1 MTPEVSGKGG
11 MPIQRRDRRTFV
23 RPLWALALG
32 LFLLASAITPER
44 ADARPSHQIYCIRG
58 VFNVFSL
65 GMDDICDKLRK
76 MGLSASVHNHVVWA
90 SIADEAAAN
99 YKSGKARS
107 IILIGHSAGASA
119 VADIA
124 ARLGELGVPVK
135 LAIELDC
142 LWGTTASGHVE
153 QFLNYY
159 VADGA
164 GKLAVKGPK
173 FRGTLR
179 NISLSKKY
187 PDIGHLNIDKNSQVH
202 SMVITHVRQALA
214 TQPASPAPPS
224 TPSPPAAG
232 TTGASAGKA
241 ATQ

>member
-1 MTPEVSGKGG
+1 MRPEIPRNCG
-11 MPIQRRDRRTFV
+11 MLVQRQLQRTFV
-23 RPLWALALG
+23 RPLWALSLG
-32 LFLLASAITPER
+32 LFLLASAMAPER
-44 ADARPSHQIYCIRG
+44 AEARPSHHVYCIRG
-58 VFNVFSL
+58 VLNVFSL
-65 GMDDICDKLRK
+65 GMDDICQKLSK
-76 MGLSASVHNHVVWA
+76 MGLSASVHNHVVW
-90 SIADEAAAN
+90 SSLADEAAAK

-107 IILIGHSAGASA
+107 IVLIGHSAGAAA

-124 ARLGELGVPVK
+124 SRLGELGVPVK

-142 LWGTTASGHVE
+142 LWATTASGQVE

-164 GKLAVKGPK
+164 GKLVAKGPK

-179 NISLSKKY
+179 NISLSKKI
-187 PDIGHLNIDKNSQVH
+187 PDLGHFSIDKNPKVQ
-202 SMVITHVRQALA
+202 SMVIGHVRQALA
-214 TQPASPAPPS
+214 SSPAQPS

-232 TTGASAGKA
+232 TTGASAGKS